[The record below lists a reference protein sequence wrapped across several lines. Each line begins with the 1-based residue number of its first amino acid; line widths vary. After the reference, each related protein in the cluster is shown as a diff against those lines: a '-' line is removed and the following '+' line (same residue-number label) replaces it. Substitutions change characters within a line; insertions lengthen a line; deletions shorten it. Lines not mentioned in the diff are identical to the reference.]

1 MRRILL
7 TLCFAALVSRTSAEE
22 LHFLVPG
29 GAGGGWDS
37 TARAA
42 GLVLRDAGLI
52 DTASFENISGAGG
65 GKAIGTLI
73 ETAAQRPNTL
83 MVNSTPIV
91 VRSLTRLFPYSY
103 RDLTP
108 IARII
113 GDYQALSVHADSDI
127 RDFADVL
134 LRFRADPR
142 SVKVAGGS
150 VRGDLDHL
158 APALA
163 LRAAGEDPRRLAYV
177 PYDAGGK
184 ALAGFLTGEG
194 DILSTSLSE
203 VLEYSRAGSLRII
216 AISAPRRIAAAP
228 DAPTFAEQGVV
239 FEFVNWRGFFAA
251 PGIEA
256 GMADRYSALFRDMLA
271 TPGWETLRAR
281 YGWQNLY
288 LDRGEFAQFLDA
300 QEQEIRGLMIELGFL
315 REGVP

>member
-1 MRRILL
+1 MRSLLL
-7 TLCFAALVSRTSAEE
+7 TWLIATALPALADED

-37 TARAA
+37 TARAT
-42 GLVLRDAGLI
+42 GLVLREAGLI
-52 DTASFENISGAGG
+52 GTASFENISGAGG

-73 ETAAQRPNTL
+73 ETSAQRPNTL

-91 VRSLTRLFPYSY
+91 VRSLTRLFPYSF

-134 LRFRADPR
+134 ARFRENPR

-216 AISAPRRIAAAP
+216 AISAPQRIAAAP
-228 DAPTFAEQGVV
+228 DAPTFNEQGVE

-251 PGIEA
+251 PGTDDDT
-256 GMADRYSALFRDMLA
+256 ADRYSALLSEMLS
-271 TPGWETLRAR
+271 TPQWEKLRAR

-288 LDRGEFAQFLDA
+288 LDRREFVRFLDT
-300 QEQEIRGLMIELGFL
+300 QEHEIRGLMIELGFL
-315 REGVP
+315 RENAP